1 MREEEKEKSTLP
13 VDSNLR
19 EIVAYPDPSFPLEI
33 WDADMM
39 DYLNTSLPLHWH
51 SEAEYAVIVT
61 GHMIYGFREHEVELG
76 PGDVLFVKPDVMHYT
91 RQKNESDSSEMYTI
105 AFPLTLISPSDRPL
119 WKKYI
124 LPLLRADFLSL
135 KIEGESANGKEVK
148 LILERIHSLKDN
160 LEENALEAMSLL
172 YRLWEKTIEYIR
184 DSGLQHSK
192 TKNSDSTREDESLR
206 RALGVIHSRYGEKL
220 TVDDIADGAYI
231 SRNSCFRYFRSAFN
245 RTPLDVLNEYR
256 LSVAV
261 SLLKGDET
269 ITKIA
274 SSCGFGS
281 SSYFTRFFRLK
292 YGMPPQKYRENLRA
306 GS

>member
-1 MREEEKEKSTLP
+1 MNGNEKDKSTLP

-33 WDADMM
+33 WDADMR
-39 DYLNTSLPLHWH
+39 DYLNTALPLHWH
-51 SEAEYAVIVT
+51 SEAEYAVIVS

-76 PGDVLFVKPDVMHYT
+76 PGDVLFVKPCTMHYT
-91 RQKNESDSSEMYTI
+91 RQKDESDPVGMYTV
-105 AFPLTLISPSDRPL
+105 AFPLTLLSSPESPL
-119 WKKYI
+119 WRKYI
-124 LPLLRADFLSL
+124 LPLLRTDFLSL
-135 KIEGESANGKEVK
+135 KIEGDTADDKEAK

-160 LEENALEAMSLL
+160 LEENSLEAMSLL
-172 YRLWEKTIEYIR
+172 YNLWKKTLECITA
-184 DSGLQHSK
+184 SGIQHPE
-192 TKNSDSTREDESLR
+192 TKNSDRTREDESLR
-206 RALGVIHSRYGEKL
+206 RALGVIHSRYSEKL

-292 YGMPPQKYRENLRA
+292 YGMPPQKCRENLK
-306 GS
+306 S